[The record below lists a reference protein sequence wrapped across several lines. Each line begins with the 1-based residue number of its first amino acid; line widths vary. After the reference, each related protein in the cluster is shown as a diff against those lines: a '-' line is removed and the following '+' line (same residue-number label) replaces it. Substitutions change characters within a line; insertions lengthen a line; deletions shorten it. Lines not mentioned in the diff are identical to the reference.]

1 MRFFKVV
8 FPVLPVIPIICA
20 EVASLVTLAKSF
32 KEEKVF
38 FTFII
43 LLLKGC
49 PFFVLTIDLIAPF
62 LKASLTNL

>member
-1 MRFFKVV
+1 MV

-43 LLLKGC
+43 LFLETFFIFLLTTHL
-49 PFFVLTIDLIAPF
+49 FAPF
-62 LKASLTNL
+62 LIASLTNL